1 MVPTEIQKNIIQCDG
16 NVVVLASPGSGKT
29 FVLSE
34 KIRRVLKENIA
45 LDYQGVIA
53 ISYTRKASANL
64 KKRTLGDGMQNKNS
78 FFGTIDNFCLTQII
92 ETFGNYTFGCS
103 SKDIEVK
110 GLNELDN
117 NGKKL
122 FEWVTEIHPD
132 YTDIEES
139 QFADLE
145 KLFRQG
151 YVLVESLEL
160 LALHIIKN
168 SSACQKYLQARY
180 KYVFIDEFQD
190 ADTYTN
196 ELFLLL
202 LDLGLTGIAVGDVNQ
217 SIYGFAHKD
226 SIYLKSL
233 VKNTNFTPFTLGDN
247 FRCSIPIINYSNRL
261 LDENCNILDTDKTY
275 KEGMY
280 LVRVNGSE
288 YSIAEYLDN
297 EIESI
302 KSKWSVTDNSEIA
315 ILVKNERT
323 QKIIDENLENP
334 HRLVKTTSLDMD
346 LNPKSRLYTLL
357 LCYYF
362 DDSVSFMSVLD
373 EYVEY
378 EALTLYDRNRLYEES
393 LVVKSIEEDDIDQLS
408 IHFKTIADILL
419 PKIQDGASLQKL
431 NKTLASEKDLESY
444 KPMSS
449 NEIQVMTLHKSKGLE
464 FDVVFHLN
472 MSDWELPYKKIE
484 HGDFNNPQY
493 PNWKQDINLHF
504 VGITRARKACY
515 LVRGTQRTNSYECL
529 KNAKDSEFLCIH
541 GLETLRK
548 DIWYGF

>member
-1 MVPTEIQKNIIQCDG
+1 MVPTEIQKNIILCDG

-92 ETFGNYTFGCS
+92 ETFGTYTFGCS

-110 GLNELDN
+110 GLNELYN

-233 VKNTNFTPFTLGDN
+233 VKNTNFTSFTLGDN
-247 FRCSIPIINYSNRL
+247 FRCSVPIINYSNRL
-261 LDENCNILDTDKTY
+261 LDENCNILDTDKTD

-393 LVVKSIEEDDIDQLS
+393 LVVKSTEEDDIDQLS

-444 KPMSS
+444 KPISS

-493 PNWKQDINLHF
+493 PNWEQDINLHF

>member
-1 MVPTEIQKNIIQCDG
+1 MVPTKIQDTIIRCDG
-16 NVVVLASPGSGKT
+16 NIVVLASPGSGKT

-34 KIRRVLKENIA
+34 KIRRVLKDNIT

-64 KKRTLGDGMQNKNS
+64 KKRTLGDGMQSKNS

-92 ETFGNYTFGCS
+92 ETFGNYTFGRS

-122 FEWVTEIHPD
+122 FEWIDEIHPD

-139 QFADLE
+139 QFADLKE
-145 KLFRQG
+145 LFRQG

-202 LDLGLTGIAVGDVNQ
+202 IELGLKGIAVGDVNQ
-217 SIYGFAHKD
+217 SIFGFANKN
-226 SIYLKSL
+226 SEYLKSL
-233 VKNTNFTPFTLGDN
+233 DTNPDFTSFTLKDN

-261 LDENCNILDTDKTY
+261 LDKNSHILDTEED
-275 KEGMY
+275 GVF
-280 LVRVNGSE
+280 LVRINGSE
-288 YSIAEYLDN
+288 YSIAEYIDN
-297 EIESI
+297 EIESV
-302 KSKWSVTDNSEIA
+302 KSEWNVSDNSEIA

-323 QKIIDENLENP
+323 QKIIDESLEVP
-334 HRLVKTTSLDMD
+334 HRVIKTTPLDMD
-346 LNPKSRLYTLL
+346 LNPRSRLYTLL
-357 LCYYF
+357 LRFYF
-362 DDSVSFMSVLD
+362 DDSFAFMSVID
-373 EYVEY
+373 EYVEF
-378 EALTLYDRNRLYEES
+378 ESLTLCTRKRLIEES
-393 LVVKSIEEDDIDQLS
+393 LLVKSIDEIEVDQLS
-408 IHFKTIADILL
+408 SHFKTIADILL
-419 PKIQDGASLQKL
+419 PKIQDGVSLQKL
-431 NKTLASEKDLESY
+431 NKILTNEKDLESY
-444 KPMSS
+444 KPLSS
-449 NEIQVMTLHKSKGLE
+449 NEVQIMTLHKSKGLE
-464 FDVVFHLN
+464 FDIVFHLN
-472 MSDWELPYKKIE
+472 MSDWELPTKHIKNN
-484 HGDFNNPQY
+484 DFNNPLY
-493 PNWKQDINLHF
+493 PNWEQDINLHY

-515 LVRGTQRTNSYECL
+515 LVRGTQRTNSQNCL
-529 KNAKDSEFLCIH
+529 KPAHDSEFLSINK
-541 GLETLRK
+541 LYLLRK
-548 DIWYGF
+548 DL

>member
-1 MVPTEIQKNIIQCDG
+1 MVPTDIQKKIIQCEG
-16 NVVVLASPGSGKT
+16 NIVVLASPGSGKT

-64 KKRTLGDGMQNKNS
+64 KKRTLGDGMQSKNS

-92 ETFGNYTFGCS
+92 ETFGYYTLGRA

-122 FEWVTEIHPD
+122 FEWIDEIHPD
-132 YTDIEES
+132 YADIDAT
-139 QFADLE
+139 QFEDL
-145 KLFRQG
+145 KSLFCQG

-160 LALHIIKN
+160 LALYIVKN
-168 SSACQKYLQARY
+168 TPACRKYLQARY

-196 ELFLLL
+196 ELFLMLL
-202 LDLGLTGIAVGDVNQ
+202 ELGLKGIVVGDVNQ
-217 SIYGFAHKD
+217 SIFGFAHKN
-226 SIYLKSL
+226 SEYLKSL
-233 VKNTNFTPFTLGDN
+233 ETKTVFTSFTLGDN

-261 LDENCNILDTDKTY
+261 LDENSTILDTDK
-275 KEGMY
+275 EGMF

-288 YSIAEYLDN
+288 YSIAEYIDN
-297 EIESI
+297 EIESV
-302 KSKWSVTDNSEIA
+302 KSEWNVSDNSEIA

-323 QKIIDENLENP
+323 QKIIDESLEIP

-357 LCYYF
+357 LRYYF

-378 EALTLYDRNRLYEES
+378 EALTLYERNKLHEES
-393 LVVKSIEEDDIDQLS
+393 LVIKSIDEIEVDQLS
-408 IHFKTIADILL
+408 SHFKTIADILL

-431 NKTLASEKDLESY
+431 NKILTNEKELESY
-444 KPMSS
+444 KPLSS
-449 NEIQVMTLHKSKGLE
+449 NEVQIMTLHKSKGLE
-464 FDVVFHLN
+464 FDIVFHLN
-472 MSDWELPYKKIE
+472 MSDWELPYKQIE

-493 PNWKQDINLHF
+493 PNWEQDINLHY

-515 LVRGTQRTNSYECL
+515 LVRGTQRTNSNDCL
-529 KNAKDSEFLCIH
+529 RYARDSEFLSLH
-541 GLETLRK
+541 GLDFLRK

>member
-1 MVPTEIQKNIIQCDG
+1 MVPTDIQKKIIQCEG

-64 KKRTLGDGMQNKNS
+64 KKRTLGDGMQSKNS

-92 ETFGNYTFGCS
+92 ETFGYYTLGRAP
-103 SKDIEVK
+103 KDIEVK

-122 FEWVTEIHPD
+122 FEWIDEIHPD
-132 YTDIEES
+132 YADIDAT
-139 QFADLE
+139 QFEDL
-145 KLFRQG
+145 KSLFCQG

-160 LALHIIKN
+160 LALYIVKN
-168 SSACQKYLQARY
+168 SPACRKYLQARY

-196 ELFLLL
+196 ELFLMLL
-202 LDLGLTGIAVGDVNQ
+202 ELGLKGIVVGDVNQ
-217 SIYGFAHKD
+217 SIFGFAHKN
-226 SIYLKSL
+226 SEYLKSL
-233 VKNTNFTPFTLGDN
+233 ETKTDFTFFTLGDN

-261 LDENCNILDTDKTY
+261 LDENSNILDTD

-288 YSIAEYLDN
+288 YSIAEYIDN
-297 EIESI
+297 EIESV
-302 KSKWSVTDNSEIA
+302 KSEWNVSDNSEIA

-323 QKIIDENLENP
+323 QKIIDESLENP

-357 LCYYF
+357 LRYYF

-378 EALTLYDRNRLYEES
+378 EALTLYERNKLHEES
-393 LVVKSIEEDDIDQLS
+393 LVIKTIDEIEVDQLS
-408 IHFKTIADILL
+408 SHFKTIADILL

-431 NKTLASEKDLESY
+431 NRILNNEKDLESY
-444 KPMSS
+444 KPLSS
-449 NEIQVMTLHKSKGLE
+449 YEIQIMTLHKSKGLE
-464 FDVVFHLN
+464 FDIVFHLN
-472 MSDWELPYKKIE
+472 MSDWELPYKQIE

-493 PNWKQDINLHF
+493 PNWEQDINLHY

-515 LVRGTQRTNSYECL
+515 LVRGTQRTNSNDCL
-529 KNAKDSEFLCIH
+529 RNARDSEFLSLH
-541 GLETLRK
+541 GLDFLRK

>member
-1 MVPTEIQKNIIQCDG
+1 MVPTDIQKKIIQCEG
-16 NVVVLASPGSGKT
+16 NIVVLASPGSGKT

-64 KKRTLGDGMQNKNS
+64 KKRTLGDGMQSKNS

-92 ETFGNYTFGCS
+92 ETFGYYTLGRA

-117 NGKKL
+117 SRKKL
-122 FEWVTEIHPD
+122 FEWIDEIHPD
-132 YTDIEES
+132 YADIDAT
-139 QFADLE
+139 QFEDL
-145 KLFRQG
+145 KSLFCQG

-160 LALHIIKN
+160 LALYIVKN
-168 SSACQKYLQARY
+168 SPACRKYLQARY

-196 ELFLLL
+196 ELFLMLL
-202 LDLGLTGIAVGDVNQ
+202 ELGLKGIVVGDVNQ
-217 SIYGFAHKD
+217 SIFGFAHKN
-226 SIYLKSL
+226 SEYLKSL
-233 VKNTNFTPFTLGDN
+233 EIKTDITSFTLSDN
-247 FRCSIPIINYSNRL
+247 FRCSMPIINYSNRL
-261 LDENCNILDTDKTY
+261 LDENSNILDTD

-288 YSIAEYLDN
+288 YSIAEYIDN
-297 EIESI
+297 EIESV
-302 KSKWSVTDNSEIA
+302 KSEWNVSDNSEIA

-323 QKIIDENLENP
+323 QKIIDESLENP

-357 LCYYF
+357 LRYYF

-378 EALTLYDRNRLYEES
+378 EALTLYERNKLHEES
-393 LVVKSIEEDDIDQLS
+393 LVIKTIDEIEVDQLS
-408 IHFKTIADILL
+408 SHFKTIADILL
-419 PKIQDGASLQKL
+419 PKIQDGTSLQKL
-431 NKTLASEKDLESY
+431 NRILNNEKDLESY
-444 KPMSS
+444 KPLSS
-449 NEIQVMTLHKSKGLE
+449 YEIQIMTLHKSKGLE
-464 FDVVFHLN
+464 FDIVFHLN
-472 MSDWELPYKKIE
+472 MSDWELPYKQIE

-493 PNWKQDINLHF
+493 PNWEQDINLHY

-515 LVRGTQRTNSYECL
+515 LVRGTQRTNSNDCL
-529 KNAKDSEFLCIH
+529 RNARDSEFLSLH
-541 GLETLRK
+541 GLDFLRK

>member
-64 KKRTLGDGMQNKNS
+64 KKRTLGDGIQNKNS

-92 ETFGNYTFGCS
+92 ETFGNYTFGRS

-110 GLNELDN
+110 GLNELEN

-122 FEWVTEIHPD
+122 FEWIAEIHPD
-132 YTDIEES
+132 YADIKAS
-139 QFADLE
+139 QFADLKE
-145 KLFRQG
+145 LFRQG

-202 LDLGLTGIAVGDVNQ
+202 LDLGLIGIAVGDVNQ
-217 SIYGFAHKD
+217 SIFGFAHKD

-233 VKNTNFTPFTLGDN
+233 VKNPNFTSFTLGDN

-261 LDENCNILDTDKTY
+261 LDENSNILDTD

-288 YSIAEYLDN
+288 YSIAEYIDR

-302 KSKWSVTDNSEIA
+302 KSEWSVTDNSEIA

-323 QKIIDENLENP
+323 QKIIDENLEYP

-362 DDSVSFMSVLD
+362 DDSVPFMSVLD

-378 EALTLYDRNRLYEES
+378 EALTLYERNRLHEES
-393 LVVKSIEEDDIDQLS
+393 LVIKSIEETDIDQLS
-408 IHFKTIADILL
+408 NHFKAIADILL
-419 PKIQDGASLQKL
+419 PRIQDGASLQKL
-431 NKTLASEKDLESY
+431 NKILASEKNLESY
-444 KPMSS
+444 RPMSS

-472 MSDWELPYKKIE
+472 MSDWELPYKQIE

-493 PNWKQDINLHF
+493 PNWEQDLNLHY

-515 LVRGTQRTNSYECL
+515 LVRGTQRTNSNDCL
-529 KNAKDSEFLCIH
+529 RNARDSEFLGIH
-541 GLETLRK
+541 RLDSLRNE
-548 DIWYGF
+548 IWYGF

>member
-64 KKRTLGDGMQNKNS
+64 KKRTLGDGIQNKNS

-92 ETFGNYTFGCS
+92 ETFGNYTFGRS

-110 GLNELDN
+110 GLNELEN

-122 FEWVTEIHPD
+122 FEWIAEIHPD
-132 YTDIEES
+132 YADIKAS

-202 LDLGLTGIAVGDVNQ
+202 LDLGLIGIAVGDVNQ
-217 SIYGFAHKD
+217 SIFGFAHKD
-226 SIYLKSL
+226 SMYLKSL
-233 VKNTNFTPFTLGDN
+233 VKNPIFTSFTLGDN

-261 LDENCNILDTDKTY
+261 LDENSNILDTD

-288 YSIAEYLDN
+288 YSIAEYIDR

-302 KSKWSVTDNSEIA
+302 KSEWSVTDNSEIA

-323 QKIIDENLENP
+323 QKIIDENLEYP

-362 DDSVSFMSVLD
+362 DDSVPFMSVLD

-378 EALTLYDRNRLYEES
+378 EALTLYERNRLHEES
-393 LVVKSIEEDDIDQLS
+393 LVVKSIEETDIDQLS
-408 IHFKTIADILL
+408 NHFKAIADILL
-419 PKIQDGASLQKL
+419 PRIQDGASLQKL
-431 NKTLASEKDLESY
+431 NKILASEKNLESY
-444 KPMSS
+444 RPMSS

-472 MSDWELPYKKIE
+472 MSDWELPYKQIE

-493 PNWKQDINLHF
+493 PNWEQDLNLHY

-515 LVRGTQRTNSYECL
+515 LVRGTQRTNSNDCL
-529 KNAKDSEFLCIH
+529 RNARDSEFLGIH
-541 GLETLRK
+541 RLDSLRNE
-548 DIWYGF
+548 IWYGF

>member
-34 KIRRVLKENIA
+34 KIRRVLQENIV

-53 ISYTRKASANL
+53 ISYTRKASSNL

-78 FFGTIDNFCLTQII
+78 FFGTIDNFCLTQIV
-92 ETFGNYTFGCS
+92 ETFGSYICGHP
-103 SKDIEVK
+103 SKEVEVK
-110 GLNELDN
+110 GINEL
-117 NGKKL
+117 GKEEKSR
-122 FEWVTEIHPD
+122 FEWINNIHPD

-139 QFADLE
+139 QFADVE
-145 KLFRQG
+145 DLFMQG
-151 YVLVESLEL
+151 YILVESLEL

-168 SSACQKYLQARY
+168 SSACQKYIQARY

-217 SIYGFAHKD
+217 SIFGFAHKD

-233 VKNTNFTPFTLGDN
+233 VKNPNFTSFTLGDN

-261 LDENCNILDTDKTY
+261 LDENSNILDTD

-288 YSIAEYLDN
+288 YSIAEYIDN

-302 KSKWSVTDNSEIA
+302 KAKWSVTDNSEIA

-323 QKIIDENLENP
+323 QKIIDENLEKP

-378 EALTLYDRNRLYEES
+378 EVLTLYERNKLHEES
-393 LVVKSIEEDDIDQLS
+393 LVIKAIEEGDIDQLS

-419 PKIQDGASLQKL
+419 PKIQDGMSLQKL

-472 MSDWELPYKKIE
+472 MSDRELPYKQIE

-493 PNWKQDINLHF
+493 PNWEQDLNLHY
-504 VGITRARKACY
+504 VEITRARKACY
-515 LVRGTQRTNSYECL
+515 LVRGTQRTNSYDCL
-529 KNAKDSEFLCIH
+529 KNAKDSEFLSIH
-541 GLETLRK
+541 GLDTLRK
-548 DIWYGF
+548 DIWYGI

>member
-53 ISYTRKASANL
+53 ISYTRKASTNL
-64 KKRTLGDGMQNKNS
+64 KKRTLGDGIQNKNS

-92 ETFGNYTFGCS
+92 ETFGNYTFGRS

-117 NGKKL
+117 NGKKI
-122 FEWVTEIHPD
+122 FEWIAEIHPD
-132 YTDIEES
+132 YADIKAS

-202 LDLGLTGIAVGDVNQ
+202 LDLGLIGIAVGDVNQ
-217 SIYGFAHKD
+217 SIFGFAHKD
-226 SIYLKSL
+226 SMYLKSL
-233 VKNTNFTPFTLGDN
+233 VKNPIFTSFTLGDN

-261 LDENCNILDTDKTY
+261 LDENSNILDTD

-288 YSIAEYLDN
+288 YSIAEYIDR

-302 KSKWSVTDNSEIA
+302 KSEWSVTDNSEIA

-323 QKIIDENLENP
+323 QKIIDENLEYS

-362 DDSVSFMSVLD
+362 DDSVPFMSVLD

-378 EALTLYDRNRLYEES
+378 EALTLYERNRLHEES
-393 LVVKSIEEDDIDQLS
+393 LVVKSIEETDIDQLS
-408 IHFKTIADILL
+408 NHFKAIADILL
-419 PKIQDGASLQKL
+419 PRIQDGASLQKL
-431 NKTLASEKDLESY
+431 NKILASEKNLESY
-444 KPMSS
+444 RPMSS

-472 MSDWELPYKKIE
+472 MSDWELPYKQIE

-493 PNWKQDINLHF
+493 PNWEQDLNLHY

-515 LVRGTQRTNSYECL
+515 LVRGTQRTNSNDCL
-529 KNAKDSEFLCIH
+529 RNARDSEFLGIH
-541 GLETLRK
+541 RLDSLRNE
-548 DIWYGF
+548 IWYGF

>member
-1 MVPTEIQKNIIQCDG
+1 MVPTEIQRNIIQCDG

-92 ETFGNYTFGCS
+92 EPFGNYTFGRT
-103 SKDIEVK
+103 SKDLEVK

-122 FEWVTEIHPD
+122 FEWIAEIHPD

-139 QFADLE
+139 QFTDLKE
-145 KLFRQG
+145 LFRQG
-151 YVLVESLEL
+151 YILVESLEL
-160 LALHIIKN
+160 LALHILKN
-168 SSACQKYLQARY
+168 SSACQKYIQARY

-217 SIYGFAHKD
+217 SIFGFAHKD

-233 VKNTNFTPFTLGDN
+233 VKNPNFTSFTLGDN

-261 LDENCNILDTDKTY
+261 LDENCNVFDTD

-288 YSIAEYLDN
+288 YSIAEYIDN

-302 KSKWSVTDNSEIA
+302 KAKWSVADNSEIA

-323 QKIIDENLENP
+323 QKIIDENLEKP

-378 EALTLYDRNRLYEES
+378 EVLTLYERNKLHEES
-393 LVVKSIEEDDIDQLS
+393 LVIKAIEEGDIDQLS

-419 PKIQDGASLQKL
+419 PKIQDGMSLQKL

-444 KPMSS
+444 KPISS
-449 NEIQVMTLHKSKGLE
+449 NEIQIMTLHKSKGLE

-472 MSDWELPYKKIE
+472 MSDWELPYKQIE

-493 PNWKQDINLHF
+493 PNWEQDLNLHY

-515 LVRGTQRTNSYECL
+515 LVRGTQRTNSYDCL
-529 KNAKDSEFLCIH
+529 KNAKDSEFLSIH
-541 GLETLRK
+541 GLDTLRK

>member
-1 MVPTEIQKNIIQCDG
+1 MVPTDIQKNIIQCDG
-16 NVVVLASPGSGKT
+16 NIVVLASPGSGKT

-64 KKRTLGDGMQNKNS
+64 KKRTLGDGIQNKNS

-92 ETFGNYTFGCS
+92 ETFGNYTFGRS

-122 FEWVTEIHPD
+122 FEWIAEIHPD
-132 YTDIEES
+132 YADIKAS

-168 SSACQKYLQARY
+168 SSACQKYIQARY

-217 SIYGFAHKD
+217 SIFGFAHKD

-233 VKNTNFTPFTLGDN
+233 VKNPNFTSFTLGDN

-261 LDENCNILDTDKTY
+261 LDENSNILDTD

-288 YSIAEYLDN
+288 YSIAEYIDN

-302 KSKWSVTDNSEIA
+302 KAKWSVADNSEIA

-323 QKIIDENLENP
+323 QKIIDENLEKP

-378 EALTLYDRNRLYEES
+378 EVLTLYERNKLHEES
-393 LVVKSIEEDDIDQLS
+393 LVIKAIEEGDIDQLS

-419 PKIQDGASLQKL
+419 PKIQDGMSLQKL

-472 MSDWELPYKKIE
+472 MSDWELPYKQIE

-493 PNWKQDINLHF
+493 PNWEQDLNLHY

-515 LVRGTQRTNSYECL
+515 LVRGTQRTNSNDCL
-529 KNAKDSEFLCIH
+529 RNARDSEFLGIH
-541 GLETLRK
+541 RLDSLRNE
-548 DIWYGF
+548 IWYGF

>member
-64 KKRTLGDGMQNKNS
+64 KKRTLGDGIQNKNS

-92 ETFGNYTFGCS
+92 ETFGNYTFGRS

-110 GLNELDN
+110 GLNELEN

-122 FEWVTEIHPD
+122 FEWIAEIHPD
-132 YTDIEES
+132 YADIKAS
-139 QFADLE
+139 QFADLK

-202 LDLGLTGIAVGDVNQ
+202 LDLGLIGIAVGDVNQ
-217 SIYGFAHKD
+217 SIFGFAHKD
-226 SIYLKSL
+226 SMYLKSL
-233 VKNTNFTPFTLGDN
+233 VKNPIFTSFTLGDN

-261 LDENCNILDTDKTY
+261 LDENSNILDTD

-288 YSIAEYLDN
+288 YSIAEYIDR

-302 KSKWSVTDNSEIA
+302 KSEWSVTDNSEIA

-323 QKIIDENLENP
+323 QKIIDENLEYP

-362 DDSVSFMSVLD
+362 DDSVPFMSVLD

-378 EALTLYDRNRLYEES
+378 EALTLYERNRLHEES
-393 LVVKSIEEDDIDQLS
+393 LVVKSIEETDIDQLS
-408 IHFKTIADILL
+408 NHFKAIADILL
-419 PKIQDGASLQKL
+419 PRIQDGASLQKL
-431 NKTLASEKDLESY
+431 NKILASEKNLESY
-444 KPMSS
+444 RPMSS

-472 MSDWELPYKKIE
+472 MSDWELPYKQIE

-493 PNWKQDINLHF
+493 PNWEQDLNLHY

-515 LVRGTQRTNSYECL
+515 LVRGTQRTNSNDCL
-529 KNAKDSEFLCIH
+529 RNARDSEFLGIH
-541 GLETLRK
+541 RLDSLRNE
-548 DIWYGF
+548 IWYGF

>member
-1 MVPTEIQKNIIQCDG
+1 MVPTDIQKNIIQCDG
-16 NVVVLASPGSGKT
+16 NIVVLASPGSGKT

-64 KKRTLGDGMQNKNS
+64 KKRTLGDGIQNKNS

-92 ETFGNYTFGCS
+92 ETFGNYTFGRS

-122 FEWVTEIHPD
+122 FEWIAEIHPD
-132 YTDIEES
+132 YADIKAS

-168 SSACQKYLQARY
+168 SSACQKYIQARY

-217 SIYGFAHKD
+217 SIFGFAHKD

-233 VKNTNFTPFTLGDN
+233 VKNPNFTSFTLGDN

-261 LDENCNILDTDKTY
+261 LDENSNILDTD

-288 YSIAEYLDN
+288 YSIAEYIDN

-302 KSKWSVTDNSEIA
+302 KAKWSVADNSEIA

-323 QKIIDENLENP
+323 QKIIDENLEKP

-378 EALTLYDRNRLYEES
+378 EVLTLYERNKLHEES
-393 LVVKSIEEDDIDQLS
+393 LVIKAIEEGDIDQLS

-419 PKIQDGASLQKL
+419 PKIQDGMSLQKL
-431 NKTLASEKDLESY
+431 NKTLASEKDFESY

-472 MSDWELPYKKIE
+472 MSDWELPYKQIE

-493 PNWKQDINLHF
+493 PNWEQDLNLHY

-515 LVRGTQRTNSYECL
+515 LVRGTQRTNSNDCL
-529 KNAKDSEFLCIH
+529 RNARDSEFLGIH
-541 GLETLRK
+541 RLDFLRNE
-548 DIWYGF
+548 IWYGF

>member
-64 KKRTLGDGMQNKNS
+64 KKRTLGDGIQNKNS

-92 ETFGNYTFGCS
+92 ETFGNYTFGRS

-110 GLNELDN
+110 GLNELEN

-122 FEWVTEIHPD
+122 FEWIAEIHPD
-132 YTDIEES
+132 YADIKAS
-139 QFADLE
+139 QFADLKE
-145 KLFRQG
+145 LFRQG

-202 LDLGLTGIAVGDVNQ
+202 LDLGLIGIAVGDVNQ
-217 SIYGFAHKD
+217 SIFGFAHKD
-226 SIYLKSL
+226 SMYLKSL
-233 VKNTNFTPFTLGDN
+233 VKNPIFTSFTLGDN

-261 LDENCNILDTDKTY
+261 LDENSNILDTD

-288 YSIAEYLDN
+288 YSIAEYIDR

-302 KSKWSVTDNSEIA
+302 KSEWSVTDNSEIA

-323 QKIIDENLENP
+323 QKIIDENLEYP

-357 LCYYF
+357 LCYYY
-362 DDSVSFMSVLD
+362 DDSVPFMSVLD

-378 EALTLYDRNRLYEES
+378 EALTLYERNRLHEES
-393 LVVKSIEEDDIDQLS
+393 LVVKSIEETDIDLLS
-408 IHFKTIADILL
+408 NHFKAIADILL
-419 PKIQDGASLQKL
+419 PRIQDGASLQKL
-431 NKTLASEKDLESY
+431 NKILASEKNLESY
-444 KPMSS
+444 RPMSS

-472 MSDWELPYKKIE
+472 MSDWELPYKQIE

-493 PNWKQDINLHF
+493 PNWEQDLNLHY

-515 LVRGTQRTNSYECL
+515 LVRGTQRTNSNDCL
-529 KNAKDSEFLCIH
+529 RNARDSEFLGIH
-541 GLETLRK
+541 RLDSLRNE
-548 DIWYGF
+548 IWYGF

>member
-1 MVPTEIQKNIIQCDG
+1 MELYCHRG
-16 NVVVLASPGSGKT
+16 W
-29 FVLSE
+29 
-34 KIRRVLKENIA
+34 
-45 LDYQGVIA
+45 
-53 ISYTRKASANL
+53 
-64 KKRTLGDGMQNKNS
+64 M
-78 FFGTIDNFCLTQII
+78 LT
-92 ETFGNYTFGCS
+92 
-103 SKDIEVK
+103 
-110 GLNELDN
+110 
-117 NGKKL
+117 KKL
-122 FEWVTEIHPD
+122 FEWIGEIHPD

-139 QFADLE
+139 QFADLKE
-145 KLFRQG
+145 LFRQG

-217 SIYGFAHKD
+217 SIFGFAHKD

-233 VKNTNFTPFTLGDN
+233 VKNPNFTSFTLGDN

-261 LDENCNILDTDKTY
+261 LDENSNILDTD

-288 YSIAEYLDN
+288 YNIAEYIDN

-302 KSKWSVTDNSEIA
+302 KAKWSVTDNSEIA

-357 LCYYF
+357 LCYYY

-378 EALTLYDRNRLYEES
+378 ENLTLYERNRLHEES
-393 LVVKSIEEDDIDQLS
+393 LVVKSIEETDIDQLS
-408 IHFKTIADILL
+408 NHFKAIADILL
-419 PKIQDGASLQKL
+419 PRIQDGASLQKL

-472 MSDWELPYKKIE
+472 MSDWELPYKQIVN
-484 HGDFNNPQY
+484 GDFNNPQY
-493 PNWKQDINLHF
+493 PNWEQDINLHY

-515 LVRGTQRTNSYECL
+515 LVRGTQRTNSYDCL
-529 KNAKDSEFLCIH
+529 KNAKDSEFLSIH
-541 GLETLRK
+541 GLDTLRK

>member
-34 KIRRVLKENIA
+34 KISRVLKENIA

-64 KKRTLGDGMQNKNS
+64 KKRTLGDGIQNKNS

-92 ETFGNYTFGCS
+92 ETFGNYTFGRS

-122 FEWVTEIHPD
+122 FEWIAEIHPD
-132 YTDIEES
+132 YADIKAS

-202 LDLGLTGIAVGDVNQ
+202 LDLGLIGIAVGDVNQ
-217 SIYGFAHKD
+217 SIFGFAHKD
-226 SIYLKSL
+226 SMYLKSL
-233 VKNTNFTPFTLGDN
+233 VKNPIFTSFTLGDN

-261 LDENCNILDTDKTY
+261 LDENSNILDTD

-288 YSIAEYLDN
+288 YSIAEYIDR

-302 KSKWSVTDNSEIA
+302 KSEWSVTDNSEIA

-323 QKIIDENLENP
+323 QKIIDENLEYP

-362 DDSVSFMSVLD
+362 DDSVPFMSVLD

-378 EALTLYDRNRLYEES
+378 EALTLYERNRLHEES
-393 LVVKSIEEDDIDQLS
+393 LVVKSIEETDIDQLS
-408 IHFKTIADILL
+408 NHFKAIADILL
-419 PKIQDGASLQKL
+419 PRIQDGASLQKL
-431 NKTLASEKDLESY
+431 NKILASEKNLESY
-444 KPMSS
+444 RPMSS

-472 MSDWELPYKKIE
+472 MSDWELPYKQIE

-493 PNWKQDINLHF
+493 PNWEQDLNLHY

-515 LVRGTQRTNSYECL
+515 LVRGTQRTNSNDCL
-529 KNAKDSEFLCIH
+529 RNARDSEFLGIH
-541 GLETLRK
+541 RLDSLRNE
-548 DIWYGF
+548 IWYGF

>member
-64 KKRTLGDGMQNKNS
+64 KKRTLGDGIQNKNS

-92 ETFGNYTFGCS
+92 ETFGNYTFGRS

-110 GLNELDN
+110 GLNELEN

-122 FEWVTEIHPD
+122 FEWIAEIHPD
-132 YTDIEES
+132 YADIKAS

-180 KYVFIDEFQD
+180 KYVFIDELQD

-202 LDLGLTGIAVGDVNQ
+202 LDLGLIGIAVGDVNQ
-217 SIYGFAHKD
+217 SIFGFAHKD
-226 SIYLKSL
+226 SMYLKSL
-233 VKNTNFTPFTLGDN
+233 VKNPIFTSFTLGDN

-261 LDENCNILDTDKTY
+261 LDENSNILDTD

-288 YSIAEYLDN
+288 YSIAEYIDR

-302 KSKWSVTDNSEIA
+302 KSEWSVTDNSEIA

-323 QKIIDENLENP
+323 QKIIDENLEYP

-362 DDSVSFMSVLD
+362 DDSVPFMSVLD

-378 EALTLYDRNRLYEES
+378 EALTLYERNRLHEES
-393 LVVKSIEEDDIDQLS
+393 LVVKSIEETDIDQLS
-408 IHFKTIADILL
+408 NHFKAIADILL
-419 PKIQDGASLQKL
+419 PRIQDGASLQKL
-431 NKTLASEKDLESY
+431 NKILASEKNLESY
-444 KPMSS
+444 RPMSS

-472 MSDWELPYKKIE
+472 MSDWELPYKQIE

-493 PNWKQDINLHF
+493 PNWEQDLNLHY

-515 LVRGTQRTNSYECL
+515 LVRGTQRTNSNDCL
-529 KNAKDSEFLCIH
+529 RNARDSEFLGIH
-541 GLETLRK
+541 RLDSLRNE
-548 DIWYGF
+548 IWYGF

>member
-64 KKRTLGDGMQNKNS
+64 KKRTLGDGIQNKNS

-92 ETFGNYTFGCS
+92 ETFGNYTFGRS

-110 GLNELDN
+110 GLNELEN

-122 FEWVTEIHPD
+122 FEWIAEIHPD
-132 YTDIEES
+132 YADIKAS

-202 LDLGLTGIAVGDVNQ
+202 LDLGLIGIAVGDVNQ
-217 SIYGFAHKD
+217 SIFGFAHKD
-226 SIYLKSL
+226 SMYLKSL
-233 VKNTNFTPFTLGDN
+233 VKNPIFTSFTLGDN

-261 LDENCNILDTDKTY
+261 LDENSNILDTD

-288 YSIAEYLDN
+288 YSIAEYIDR

-302 KSKWSVTDNSEIA
+302 KSEWSVTDNSEIA

-323 QKIIDENLENP
+323 QKIIDENLEYP

-362 DDSVSFMSVLD
+362 DDSVPFMSVLD

-378 EALTLYDRNRLYEES
+378 EALTLYERNRLHEES
-393 LVVKSIEEDDIDQLS
+393 LVVKSIEETDIDQLS
-408 IHFKTIADILL
+408 NHFKAIADILL
-419 PKIQDGASLQKL
+419 PRIQDGASLQKL
-431 NKTLASEKDLESY
+431 NKILASEKNLESY
-444 KPMSS
+444 RPMSS

-472 MSDWELPYKKIE
+472 MSDWELPYKQIE

-493 PNWKQDINLHF
+493 PNWEQDLNLHY

-515 LVRGTQRTNSYECL
+515 LVRGTQRTNSNDCL
-529 KNAKDSEFLCIH
+529 RNARDSEFMGIH
-541 GLETLRK
+541 RLDSLRNE
-548 DIWYGF
+548 IWYGF

>member
-1 MVPTEIQKNIIQCDG
+1 MVPTDIQKNIIQCDG
-16 NVVVLASPGSGKT
+16 NIVVLASPGSGKT

-64 KKRTLGDGMQNKNS
+64 KKRTLGDGIQNKNS

-92 ETFGNYTFGCS
+92 ETFGNYTFGRS

-122 FEWVTEIHPD
+122 FEWIAEIHPD
-132 YTDIEES
+132 YADIKAS

-168 SSACQKYLQARY
+168 SSACQKYIQARY

-217 SIYGFAHKD
+217 SIFGFAHKD

-233 VKNTNFTPFTLGDN
+233 VKNPNFTSFTLGDN

-261 LDENCNILDTDKTY
+261 LDENSNILDTD

-288 YSIAEYLDN
+288 YSIAEYIDN

-302 KSKWSVTDNSEIA
+302 KAKWSVADNSEIA

-323 QKIIDENLENP
+323 QKIIDENLEKP

-378 EALTLYDRNRLYEES
+378 EVLTLYERNKLHEES
-393 LVVKSIEEDDIDQLS
+393 LVIKAIEEGDIDQLS

-419 PKIQDGASLQKL
+419 PKIQDGMSLQKL
-431 NKTLASEKDLESY
+431 NKTLASEKDFESY

-472 MSDWELPYKKIE
+472 MSDWELPYKQIE

-493 PNWKQDINLHF
+493 PNWEQDLNLHY

-515 LVRGTQRTNSYECL
+515 LVRGTQRTNSNDCL
-529 KNAKDSEFLCIH
+529 RNARDSEFLGIH
-541 GLETLRK
+541 RLDSLRNE
-548 DIWYGF
+548 IWYGF